1 MKTRNS
7 KIDRIVFAKNLIDEA
22 RERIGLSIQDLVHKA
37 SPELESRSEYYK
49 FSEGSDI
56 VDKKLDQAII
66 YFLVN
71 KIESRFLDEFLCS
84 FHLALSARD
93 GRDVVIR
100 NYIESFTGIVPGY
113 SVPELN
119 SILRAAGYRSLSG
132 KKDE

>member
-7 KIDRIVFAKNLIDEA
+7 KIDRIVFAKNLMDEA

-93 GRDVVIR
+93 GRDVCMHITLFVSYLARHIFDHH
-100 NYIESFTGIVPGY
+100 IEH
-113 SVPELN
+113 
-119 SILRAAGYRSLSG
+119 
-132 KKDE
+132 D